1 MVFRLAN
8 DSYNAVLTS
17 DYTVGDAVINVNN
30 IPVNTPTI
38 VTVARGTDKETR
50 FYVTGTAA
58 GQLTGCTWKEGA
70 AVNIPAGVSVE
81 CMIDDDFVNQLGSAV
96 FNQAGLK
103 GLTYAADGGS
113 SDAYAITL
121 PVPPAALTD
130 IIGVPISFKANTANT
145 GAATL
150 DVNSLGSIAIKK
162 LTNQALDDNNI
173 LAAQAVLV
181 VYDGTVFQMLGDVPV
196 TKVKITSA
204 ASYTTDTGT
213 SLNCDTTDQF
223 VITAQAGALLFNN
236 PSGTPV
242 QGQKLII
249 RIKDNATA
257 RALTYDT
264 QFRA

>member
-1 MVFRLAN
+1 
-8 DSYNAVLTS
+8 
-17 DYTVGDAVINVNN
+17 
-30 IPVNTPTI
+30 
-38 VTVARGTDKETR
+38 
-50 FYVTGTAA
+50 
-58 GQLTGCTWKEGA
+58 
-70 AVNIPAGVSVE
+70 
-81 CMIDDDFVNQLGSAV
+81 MIDDDFVNQLGSAV

-150 DVNSLGSIAIKK
+150 DVNSLGPIAIKK

-173 LAAQAVLV
+173 LAGQAVLV

-264 QFRA
+264 QFRAVGNLLPSTTILSKTLYLGFIFNSTDTKFDLVGVAQEL